1 MLGRV
6 GRLARDART
15 WLRDDSDLRA
25 ARSPSETAYS
35 EINALF
41 VRIIRETGARPEYL
55 WGSLHGAR
63 LAKALGIDEVSL
75 IEFGVAGGNGL
86 VALDGIA
93 QAIETSVGVRAR
105 VFGFDTGQ
113 GLPPPVDWRD
123 CPNIFVGGDFPMD
136 VGKLRAR
143 LRRTELVLG
152 DVAATIEPFLERRPP
167 PVAFVSFDLDFYSS
181 TVEALRLFEAD
192 ADVLLPRVHCYFDD
206 TTGFTY
212 ADFNGERL
220 AISEF
225 NERNN
230 RRKISSFYGLRYY
243 VPSRCAADLWVE
255 KMHLAHV
262 LDHPLYGKPDGLL
275 RVARK
280 DLP

>member
-6 GRLARDART
+6 SRLARDART
-15 WLRDDSDLRA
+15 WLRDSNDLRA
-25 ARSPSETAYS
+25 ARGPSETAYP

-41 VRIIRETGARPEYL
+41 VRIVRETGARPEYL
-55 WGSLHGAR
+55 WGSLHGAH
-63 LAKALGIDEVSL
+63 LAKGLGIDEVSL

-93 QAIETSVGVRAR
+93 QAIETDVRVRAR
-105 VFGFDTGQ
+105 VFGFDTER

-123 CPNIFVGGDFPMD
+123 CPNIFAGGDFPMD
-136 VGKLRAR
+136 VERLRAR
-143 LRRTELVLG
+143 LGSAELILG
-152 DVAATIEPFLERRPP
+152 DVATTIEPFLERPPP

-181 TVEALRLFEAD
+181 TVEALRLFGAD

-206 TTGFTY
+206 ITGFTY

-230 RRKISSFYGLRYY
+230 LRKVSSFHGLRHY
-243 VPSRCAADLWVE
+243 VPSRCIADLWVE

>member
-6 GRLARDART
+6 SWLARDART
-15 WLRDDSDLRA
+15 WLRDSNDLRA
-25 ARSPSETAYS
+25 ARGPSDTAYP

-41 VRIIRETGARPEYL
+41 VRLMRETGARPEYL
-55 WGSLHGAR
+55 WGSLHGAH

-93 QAIETSVGVRAR
+93 QAIETNVGVRTR
-105 VFGFDTGQ
+105 VFGFDTGR

-123 CPNIFVGGDFPMD
+123 CPNIFAGGDFPMD
-136 VGKLRAR
+136 VERLRAR
-143 LRRTELVLG
+143 LGSAELILG
-152 DVAATIEPFLERRPP
+152 DVATTIEPFLERLPP

-181 TVEALRLFEAD
+181 TVEALTLFEAD

-206 TTGFTY
+206 ITGFTY

-225 NERNN
+225 NQRGL
-230 RRKISSFYGLRYY
+230 RKVSSFHGLRHY
-243 VPSRCAADLWVE
+243 VPSRCIADLWVE
-255 KMHLAHV
+255 KMHLAHI